1 MQKKNPQGGILY
13 FWHKQNRSQKLTLV
27 LILLLLPFV
36 LLAAL
41 NKVNIFPKA
50 AIYTPSAS
58 IFPTVTPPP
67 VALPDILNSKGPF
80 LPQEQV
86 AAKVGQENIY
96 NKDLNYAVYS
106 RYYSELIKPSTS
118 SANLKNKVLSE
129 LIDDSILLQAS
140 QLYPQIFGNVNLNQ
154 SIFDNIDKDYQ
165 QRDKTL
171 EQLKDSFKN
180 KLEEKISGGRIS
192 IWYHNVNPPAKY
204 SIEEART
211 IAQNKIQA
219 IYQNLISGKITF
231 SEAGNQIKN
240 DDSLIDLD
248 PNYKGN
254 AIYLFDNVS
263 PDTIAFPSQQV
274 KDMVL
279 RLKPGQ
285 ISTVTE
291 QQSPKPSS
299 IGEEFFAIWTITN
312 ITNSGEGDLPNW
324 IDKQKSSFNITTFN

>member
-1 MQKKNPQGGILY
+1 M
-13 FWHKQNRSQKLTLV
+13 TLI

-50 AIYTPSAS
+50 AIYTPPAS
-58 IFPTVTPPP
+58 IFPTITLPP
-67 VALPDILNSKGPF
+67 VALSDILNNKGPF
-80 LPQEQV
+80 LPQEHV
-86 AAKVGQENIY
+86 AAKVGEESIY

-118 SANLKNKVLSE
+118 AANLKYKVLSE

-140 QLYPQIFGNVNLNQ
+140 QLYPQIFGTVNLNQ

-165 QRDKTL
+165 QRENTL
-171 EQLKDSFKN
+171 EKLKDSFNN

-192 IWYHNVNPPAKY
+192 IWYHNVNPPTKY
-204 SIEEART
+204 TIDEART

-240 DDSLIDLD
+240 DGSLADLD

-254 AIYLFDNVS
+254 AVYLFDNVS
-263 PDTIAFPSQQV
+263 PDTIAFPSQQI
-274 KDMVL
+274 KDTVL
-279 RLKPGQ
+279 HLKPGQ
-285 ISTVTE
+285 ISTITE
-291 QQSPKPSS
+291 QQNPKPSN

-312 ITNSGEGDLPNW
+312 ITNSNEGDLSNW
-324 IDKQKSSFNITTFN
+324 IDKQKSSFNITIFN